1 MPPLRNPETA
11 AFGFHTRSI
20 AKKRLS
26 TPAETALWPAEPL
39 RRPPAQ
45 SNVAAV
51 AGVRKIPPNAAQDRQ
66 MCCAAWCRSGPAPVA
81 CPPPPFGQKPS
92 KSALR
97 LKDEKPW
104 PTAALHPMRGHPA
117 GHRPQPCQA
126 KGRGRTRAT
135 RRPATVGTPIPRPPT
150 PHCSSA
156 AATTLSPARPPSLP
170 PPAPKP
176 NVPPKAGD
184 RAVQTGPASPGGV
197 HALPRPQR
205 HLPNSRSASSTPAG
219 WRFRRAVPR
228 PGCYEPIRAFLQDR
242 MTSSTKSW
250 AGPASSRSHYSKPV
264 CGGCSPMSAA
274 SGFPPKSAVRI
285 GSGSGS

>member
-1 MPPLRNPETA
+1 
-11 AFGFHTRSI
+11 
-20 AKKRLS
+20 
-26 TPAETALWPAEPL
+26 
-39 RRPPAQ
+39 
-45 SNVAAV
+45 
-51 AGVRKIPPNAAQDRQ
+51 

-197 HALPRPQR
+197 HALPRPPTAPSELAKR
-205 HLPNSRSASSTPAG
+205 FEYTCWLALSESGTPPGVLRAYPCFPPGPYDELYEELGRPSILPEPLLKARVWRVLPNVRSK
-219 WRFRRAVPR
+219 W
-228 PGCYEPIRAFLQDR
+228 L
-242 MTSSTKSW
+242 
-250 AGPASSRSHYSKPV
+250 
-264 CGGCSPMSAA
+264 SAEER
-274 SGFPPKSAVRI
+274 G
-285 GSGSGS
+285 